1 MSETKT
7 DVSATEEV
15 ADAPIQTG
23 RSSQA
28 PAEGA
33 LDQSEQSDKTQGQ
46 SSEAPATG

>member
-1 MSETKT
+1 MNQQ
-7 DVSATEEV
+7 EEV

-23 RSSQA
+23 QSSQA

-33 LDQSEQSDKTQGQ
+33 EDQPVQNDNTQGQ